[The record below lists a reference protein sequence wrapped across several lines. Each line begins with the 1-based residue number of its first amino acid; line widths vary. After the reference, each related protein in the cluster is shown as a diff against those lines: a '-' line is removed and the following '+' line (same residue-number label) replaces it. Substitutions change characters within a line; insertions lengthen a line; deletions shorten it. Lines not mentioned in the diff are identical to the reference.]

1 MSSLALTPKPENSPT
16 DETAMLRKILLVSL
30 AERSEPGAD
39 PCVRL
44 LARRWMGFGWRMGS
58 RLGRRMGSWLAWR
71 MGPRLGCRL
80 GTRVL
85 AGGGAARAGV
95 GVDRATSWRPG
106 FMEAAVSFDDSCQVH
121 GVHAG
126 FW

>member
-44 LARRWMGFGWRMGS
+44 LARRWMGFG
-58 RLGRRMGSWLAWR
+58 WR

>member
-1 MSSLALTPKPENSPT
+1 MQRMSC
-16 DETAMLRKILLVSL
+16 DYCRSL
-30 AERSEPGAD
+30 AERSQPDAG

-44 LARRWMGFGWRMGS
+44 LARRWGGGW
-58 RLGRRMGSWLAWR
+58 
-71 MGPRLGCRL
+71 GPRL
-80 GTRVL
+80 
-85 AGGGAARAGV
+85 APV

-106 FMEAAVSFDDSCQVH
+106 FIDAAVSFDDSCQVH

>member
-1 MSSLALTPKPENSPT
+1 
-16 DETAMLRKILLVSL
+16 MLRKILLVSL

-44 LARRWMGFGWRMGS
+44 LARRWMGFG
-58 RLGRRMGSWLAWR
+58 WR